1 MTRNEIYK
9 WDFTLG
15 LKCCGNMTYLEVSRK
30 LKEFC
35 KSGTFQLEEGKL
47 TNFKHYQGRVSLKKK
62 SRSPPIDT
70 LPGIHWG
77 PTSTPNIGNVDY
89 QTKDYSKID
98 GPWDITEIDPYV
110 PRQIREIEKLYDW
123 QQSVINKLG
132 VWDTR
137 TINIIVDKKGC
148 IGKSVL
154 VGWMRAHRLGRALP
168 PVNDYK
174 DLMRVVCDLPTARNY
189 IVDMPRALK
198 KDKLSGFFGAI
209 ESIKNGYAYDDRYNF
224 TEKIFDSPNIW
235 VFTNSYPDV
244 TLLSPDR
251 WRCWSVTDDKKL
263 KSESIIERL
272 EFEALTL

>member
-1 MTRNEIYK
+1 MSRNAVAK

-15 LKCCGNMTYLEVSRK
+15 LKQCGNLTFLEVSRK

-35 KSGTFQLEEGKL
+35 KSGTFQLEEGTG
-47 TNFKHYQGRVSLKKK
+47 TNYKHYQGRVSLKKK
-62 SRSPPIDT
+62 ARMPPIDT
-70 LPGIHWG
+70 LTGIHWSA
-77 PTSTPNIGNVDY
+77 TSSINIDNLDY
-89 QTKDYSKID
+89 CTKEYSRLE
-98 GPWDITEIDPYV
+98 GPWDITEIDPYI
-110 PRQIREIEKLYDW
+110 PRQIREISKLFDW

-137 TINIIVDKKGC
+137 TINCIVDGKGNT
-148 IGKSVL
+148 GKSIL
-154 VGWMRAHRLGRALP
+154 VGWIRAHRLGRALP

-189 IVDMPRALK
+189 MIDMPRALK

-235 VFTNSYPDV
+235 VFTNSYPDYN
-244 TLLSPDR
+244 LLSGDR
-251 WRCWSVTDDKKL
+251 WRIWQIDEYNHLQPLV
-263 KSESIIERL
+263 EE
-272 EFEALTL
+272 EFEALAL